1 MRIIELP
8 EDVVKRIA
16 AGEVVTRPVS
26 VVKELVENSV
36 DAGAETI
43 LLRIENGGK
52 SLIEVVDDGSGMEKE
67 EIILAIKPHTT
78 SKIRDI
84 KDLYSLSTYGFRGE
98 ALASIVNVSETTIIS
113 KTSSQ
118 TLGTELIV
126 KGGEIQ
132 KIGEIAC
139 NTGTTVRVK
148 NLFFNIPARR
158 KFLSSANIEGRMITE
173 LFQKFLL
180 SLLPIHLI
188 FVRDG
193 EQIYNAVP
201 ASDLLERI
209 LMVFPELEANQ
220 LVKVEAQENG
230 VKIYGYLSRPGIGL
244 KNRTG
249 QIFFVNGRYVR
260 VSQLYKTLETAVG
273 AKTSLY
279 PYSVI
284 FLEVPP
290 ENIDVNVHP
299 QKLEVKFSKY
309 QRLHELLV
317 KTVRNA
323 FESNITHRIVS
334 SRPSSNKIVEGSRT
348 RIHESSKK
356 GFLFED
362 SKDAISYQKN
372 IFRDLSKVSE
382 TFPDNFEKKEQ
393 VEEIEYPKKFKVI
406 GVFGER
412 YIICQYEDKLV
423 FIDQHAAHERIIYE
437 ELKSKSDEFLKPQ
450 TLAFPVE
457 LKLDRLRLDILRE
470 KLDFLNKLGFE
481 IDLQE
486 EKAIIRT
493 LPVILDI
500 SKLEETLREI
510 ISELRIAEF
519 VDENKILDSVYAKLA
534 CSAAV
539 KTSDKLQLDDIDE
552 LIKNVLSR
560 KLLTCPHGRP
570 LMIEISEKDLDK
582 WFGRG

>member
-8 EDVVKRIA
+8 EEIVKRIA

-26 VVKELVENSV
+26 VVKELIENSV
-36 DAGAETI
+36 DAGAKTI

-52 SLIEVVDDGSGMEKE
+52 SLIEVVDDGTGMEKE
-67 EIILAIKPHTT
+67 EILLAIKPHTT
-78 SKIRDI
+78 SKIRGI
-84 KDLYSLSTYGFRGE
+84 NDLYSLSTYGFRGE

-118 TLGTELIV
+118 TVGAEVIV
-126 KGGEIQ
+126 KGGKVQ
-132 KIGEIAC
+132 KITEIAC
-139 NTGTTVRVK
+139 NTGTTIRVK

-180 SLLPIHLI
+180 SLPSIHLI
-188 FVRDG
+188 FVKDG
-193 EQIYNAVP
+193 EQVYNAVP
-201 ASDLLERI
+201 VSDLLERI
-209 LMVFPELEANQ
+209 LMVFPELRADQ
-220 LVKVEAQENG
+220 LVKVEAHENRI
-230 VKIYGYLSRPGIGL
+230 KIYGYLSQPGIGL

-260 VSQLYKTLETAVG
+260 VSQLYKSLEVAIGT
-273 AKTSLY
+273 KTSLY

-299 QKLEVKFSKY
+299 QKLEVKFSRY
-309 QRLHELLV
+309 QRLHELIV
-317 KTVRNA
+317 KAVRNA
-323 FESNITHRIVS
+323 FESNITHRIVFS
-334 SRPSSNKIVEGSRT
+334 KPSSNKIEENQRT
-348 RIHESSKK
+348 HESTKK
-356 GFLFED
+356 SFLFDDFKNSGNYPKNVFRDVSRVSEPFSTGIIRKEQPKEVEY
-362 SKDAISYQKN
+362 SKD
-372 IFRDLSKVSE
+372 
-382 TFPDNFEKKEQ
+382 
-393 VEEIEYPKKFKVI
+393 FKVI

-423 FIDQHAAHERIIYE
+423 FIDQHAAHERILYE
-437 ELKSKSDEFLKPQ
+437 ELKSRSDELLKPQ
-450 TLAFPVE
+450 ALAFPVE
-457 LKLDRLRLDILRE
+457 LKLDRLRIDILRE

-486 EKAIIRT
+486 EKVLIKT
-493 LPVILDI
+493 LPVVLHF
-500 SKLEETLREI
+500 SKLEDALREI

-534 CSAAV
+534 CAAAV
-539 KTSDKLQLDDIDE
+539 KTSDKLQLDDINE
-552 LIKNVLSR
+552 LIKKIINR